1 MRSGSRGTKIQSGR
15 TDADIGTSMDVNTLS
30 IIGSVVGTG
39 LALAVIM
46 MRITA
51 RLDADRRAAD
61 AKADA
66 DRRAFEAKADAD
78 RRAHQASM
86 DAFRA
91 DMRAIAERQARVE
104 GPPPARTAT
113 AD

>member
-1 MRSGSRGTKIQSGR
+1 
-15 TDADIGTSMDVNTLS
+15 MDVETLS
-30 IIGSVVGTG
+30 IIGSVIGTG
-39 LALAVIM
+39 LALAVLM

-66 DRRAFEAKADAD
+66 DRRASDTERRAANARADAD

-86 DAFRA
+86 DAFRVE
-91 DMRAIAERQARVE
+91 MREIAERQARVE
-104 GPPPARTAT
+104 GPLEGRTGPAA
-113 AD
+113 

>member
-1 MRSGSRGTKIQSGR
+1 
-15 TDADIGTSMDVNTLS
+15 MDVDTLS
-30 IIGSVVGTG
+30 IIGTG
-39 LALAVIM
+39 LALALLM

-66 DRRAFEAKADAD
+66 DRRAADARADADRHAFEAKADAD

-86 DAFRA
+86 DAFRVE
-91 DMRAIAERQARVE
+91 MREIAERQARVE
-104 GPPPARTAT
+104 GLRPGPSAPA
-113 AD
+113 D

>member
-1 MRSGSRGTKIQSGR
+1 M
-15 TDADIGTSMDVNTLS
+15 DANTFS
-30 IIGSVVGTG
+30 IIGSVIATG
-39 LALAVIM
+39 LALAVLM
-46 MRITA
+46 LRITA

-91 DMRAIAERQARVE
+91 EMQEIAERQARVE
-104 GPPPARTAT
+104 GPLPGRAGPAA
-113 AD
+113 

>member
-1 MRSGSRGTKIQSGR
+1 M
-15 TDADIGTSMDVNTLS
+15 DANTLS

-39 LALAVIM
+39 LALAVLM

-66 DRRAFEAKADAD
+66 DRRAADAD

-91 DMRAIAERQARVE
+91 EMRQIAERQARVE
-104 GPPPARTAT
+104 GPLPGPSAPA
-113 AD
+113 D

>member
-1 MRSGSRGTKIQSGR
+1 
-15 TDADIGTSMDVNTLS
+15 MDVNTLS

-39 LALAVIM
+39 LALAVII
-46 MRITA
+46 MRNTA

-66 DRRAFEAKADAD
+66 DRRAADAKADAD
-78 RRAHQASM
+78 RRAHQAAM

-91 DMRAIAERQARVE
+91 DMREISERTARVE
-104 GPPPARTAT
+104 GPQPARSAR
-113 AD
+113 DD

>member
-1 MRSGSRGTKIQSGR
+1 MQSGR
-15 TDADIGTSMDVNTLS
+15 PAVDICKSMDVDTIS

-51 RLDADRRAAD
+51 RLDADRRAFE

-66 DRRAFEAKADAD
+66 DRRAADARADSDRRAADAD

-91 DMRAIAERQARVE
+91 EMREIAERQARVE
-104 GPPPARTAT
+104 GPPAGRGAPA
-113 AD
+113 D

>member
-1 MRSGSRGTKIQSGR
+1 
-15 TDADIGTSMDVNTLS
+15 MDVETLS
-30 IIGSVVGTG
+30 IIGSVIGTG
-39 LALAVIM
+39 LALAVLM

-61 AKADA
+61 AKWAAERRAADAKWTA
-66 DRRAFEAKADAD
+66 DRRAADSKWDAD

-91 DMRAIAERQARVE
+91 DMREIAERQARVE
-104 GPPPARTAT
+104 GPPGGRAGPAA
-113 AD
+113 

>member
-1 MRSGSRGTKIQSGR
+1 
-15 TDADIGTSMDVNTLS
+15 MDVNTLS

-39 LALAVIM
+39 LAVAVLIL
-46 MRITA
+46 RNTA
-51 RLDADRRAAD
+51 RLDADRRAVDAD
-61 AKADA
+61 RRAYVAKADA
-66 DRRAFEAKADAD
+66 DRRAADARADAD

-91 DMRAIAERQARVE
+91 EMREIAGRQARVE
-104 GPPPARTAT
+104 GPPPARAAP

>member
-1 MRSGSRGTKIQSGR
+1 M
-15 TDADIGTSMDVNTLS
+15 DANTLS
-30 IIGSVVGTG
+30 IIGSVIGTG
-39 LALAVIM
+39 LALAVLM

-51 RLDADRRAAD
+51 RL
-61 AKADA
+61 DA

-91 DMRAIAERQARVE
+91 EMREIAERQARVE
-104 GPPPARTAT
+104 GPLPGRAGPAN
-113 AD
+113 

>member
-1 MRSGSRGTKIQSGR
+1 M
-15 TDADIGTSMDVNTLS
+15 DADTLS
-30 IIGSVVGTG
+30 IIGTVVGTG
-39 LALAVIM
+39 LALAVLM

-61 AKADA
+61 AKWAAERRAADAKWAA
-66 DRRAFEAKADAD
+66 DRRAADSKWDAD

-91 DMRAIAERQARVE
+91 DMREIAERQARVE
-104 GPPPARTAT
+104 GPLPGRTGPAI
-113 AD
+113 

>member
-1 MRSGSRGTKIQSGR
+1 
-15 TDADIGTSMDVNTLS
+15 MDVDTLS
-30 IIGSVVGTG
+30 IIGTVVGTG

-51 RLDADRRAAD
+51 RLDADRRAFE
-61 AKADA
+61 AKTDA

-78 RRAHQASM
+78 RRAHQAAM

-91 DMRAIAERQARVE
+91 DMREIAERTTRVKA
-104 GPPPARTAT
+104 PPPGRSAS

>member
-1 MRSGSRGTKIQSGR
+1 
-15 TDADIGTSMDVNTLS
+15 MDVETLS
-30 IIGSVVGTG
+30 IIGSVIGTG
-39 LALAVIM
+39 LALAVLM

-61 AKADA
+61 AKWAA
-66 DRRAFEAKADAD
+66 DRRAADSKWDAD

-91 DMRAIAERQARVE
+91 EMREIAERQARVE
-104 GPPPARTAT
+104 GPLPGRAGPAA
-113 AD
+113 

>member
-1 MRSGSRGTKIQSGR
+1 
-15 TDADIGTSMDVNTLS
+15 MDVNTLS

-39 LALAVIM
+39 LAVAVLIL
-46 MRITA
+46 RNTA

-61 AKADA
+61 ADRRAYEAKADA
-66 DRRAFEAKADAD
+66 DRRAADARADAD

-91 DMRAIAERQARVE
+91 EMRAIAERQARVE

>member
-1 MRSGSRGTKIQSGR
+1 MGV
-15 TDADIGTSMDVNTLS
+15 DTLS
-30 IIGSVVGTG
+30 IIGSVFGTG

-51 RLDADRRAAD
+51 RLDADRRAFE

-66 DRRAFEAKADAD
+66 DRRAADAKADAD

-91 DMRAIAERQARVE
+91 EMREIAKRQARVE
-104 GPPPARTAT
+104 GPLSGQAGPA
-113 AD
+113 D

>member
-1 MRSGSRGTKIQSGR
+1 MGIRS
-15 TDADIGTSMDVNTLS
+15 SMDVNTIS
-30 IIGSVVGTG
+30 IIGTG

-66 DRRAFEAKADAD
+66 DRRAFDAKADAD

-86 DAFRA
+86 NAFRA
-91 DMRAIAERQARVE
+91 DMREIAERQARVE
-104 GPPPARTAT
+104 GPSPGRVAST
-113 AD
+113 D

>member
-1 MRSGSRGTKIQSGR
+1 
-15 TDADIGTSMDVNTLS
+15 MDVDTLS
-30 IIGSVVGTG
+30 IIGTVVGTG

-51 RLDADRRAAD
+51 RLDADRRAFE
-61 AKADA
+61 AKTDA
-66 DRRAFEAKADAD
+66 DRRAADAARRAAEAKADAD
-78 RRAHQASM
+78 RRAHQAAM

-91 DMRAIAERQARVE
+91 DMREIAERTARVE
-104 GPPPARTAT
+104 APPPGRSAS